1 MGLSSS
7 PLFAK
12 PSNIIFS
19 PKKIYSGSIF
29 RDIIIPNIPI
39 STGGFIQKIMEHY
52 EYGMKVYGYLIK
64 ENVTVWENLLT
75 EILEQNPKEKW
86 VEIHFY
92 CGEIGK
98 AFYFKAI
105 RKQDTIVFSI
115 MVGSEND
122 GAYHN
127 VSFED
132 NDNNIYSIDELEDM
146 NKEDSIKRFLKN
158 SQEDDED
165 DEDDEGVF
173 VNYEFDVD
181 KYKIVYNIKHVSFT
195 EERHLYNI

>member
-7 PLFAK
+7 PLFAN
-12 PSNIIFS
+12 PSYIIFS
-19 PKKIYSGSIF
+19 PKKKYSESILQ
-29 RDIIIPNIPI
+29 DIIIPNIPI
-39 STGGFIQKIMEHY
+39 STGGLIQKMMEYY
-52 EYGMKVYGYLIK
+52 EYGMKVYGYLTK
-64 ENVTVWENLLT
+64 ENVTVWKYLLT

-86 VEIHFY
+86 VEFHFY

-98 AFYFKAI
+98 AYYLKAI
-105 RKQDTIVFSI
+105 RKQDTIIFSI

-146 NKEDSIKRFLKN
+146 NKEDSINRFLKN
-158 SQEDDED
+158 SQD

-173 VNYEFDVD
+173 VNYAFDVD
-181 KYKIVYNIKHVSFT
+181 KYKIVYNIKHISFT
-195 EERHLYNI
+195 EERHQ